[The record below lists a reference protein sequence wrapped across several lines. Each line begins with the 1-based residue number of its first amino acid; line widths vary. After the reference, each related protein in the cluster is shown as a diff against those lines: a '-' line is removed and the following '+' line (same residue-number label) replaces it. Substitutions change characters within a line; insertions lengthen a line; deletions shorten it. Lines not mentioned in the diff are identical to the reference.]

1 MIFFVH
7 GTDSYRCRQK
17 SKELQD
23 QFSQKKDKAG
33 FNIVKLEG
41 EKLDFDKFKQEVLT
55 TPFLGE
61 KKFIVVNNVTKNR
74 TINKDLLEFLKTRD
88 AELENSLMFVEIYES
103 KKEEPANALY
113 KFLKT
118 QKYAWEI
125 DLLTNYELENWL
137 KDYFKNKKTDIDPRI
152 ISQLIALVGN
162 DLSQLTNEANKLI
175 SYKNGG
181 QITSD
186 DVKLLV
192 SAKFEDNI
200 FNLTDAIAY
209 KNSKLALKL
218 LSDQLKSGSAPLA
231 IQAMIAR
238 QFKIILK
245 VKSKLEETSGYPN
258 QAQIATE
265 IGEHPFVIKKA
276 IEQARGFSI
285 QELIKINQTL
295 LDIES
300 KLKNG
305 AKNPELLFDLL
316 VLNK

>member
-1 MIFFVH
+1 MIFFIH

-23 QFSQKKDKAG
+23 QFAQKKDKAG
-33 FNIVKLEG
+33 FNIVRLEG
-41 EKLDFDKFKQEVLT
+41 EKLDFDKFKQEALT
-55 TPFLGE
+55 VPFLGE
-61 KKFIVVNNVTKNR
+61 KKFIIVNNVTKNR
-74 TINKDLLEFLKTRD
+74 TINKDLLDFLKTKD
-88 AELENSLMFVEIYES
+88 SELENSLMFVEIYES

-118 QKYAWEI
+118 QKFKWEI
-125 DLLTNYELENWL
+125 DSLSNYEIEKWL
-137 KDYFKNKKTDIDPRI
+137 ANYFKEKKADYDAKI
-152 ISQLIALVGN
+152 INQLVAMVGN
-162 DLSQLTNEANKLI
+162 DLSQLTNEADKLI
-175 SYKNGG
+175 SYKAGEK
-181 QITSD
+181 ITAE

-218 LSDQLKSGSAPLA
+218 ISDQLKSGSAPLA

-245 VKSKLEETSGYPN
+245 AKSIIENSGGYPN
-258 QAQIATE
+258 QGQIASE
-265 IGEHPFVIKKA
+265 IGEHPFVVKKA

-285 QELIKINQTL
+285 GELIKINQTL

-300 KLKNG
+300 QLKSG

-316 VLNK
+316 VLK